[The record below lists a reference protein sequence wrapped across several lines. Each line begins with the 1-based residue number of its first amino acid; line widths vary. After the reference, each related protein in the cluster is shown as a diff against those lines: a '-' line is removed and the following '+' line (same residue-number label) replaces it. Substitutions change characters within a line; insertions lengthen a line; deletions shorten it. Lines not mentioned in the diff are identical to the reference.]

1 MKTKEEK
8 GRKDIKNTKNS
19 FIRSDLNKPNFFK
32 NNWVQLVLISLAI
45 VVIIA
50 LAYMALS
57 PYLNKKSLEK
67 DIANSQITSSASINK
82 ITCYSSAFGF
92 NNTNNKVQNGWSV
105 DLSQYTDI
113 AIYLN
118 TQDAN
123 ISSMYIDNISFSNNN
138 FSHLG
143 LSYLMPENFGKSPLL
158 GEDSASQEETTDEN
172 KVNSSN
178 TNTLLSNVSV
188 PERIDLPLSNPITL
202 RYMNYNLKE
211 NCLITDIKD
220 PLVFDGS
227 ILKRGKVTLSS
238 LKNTVSFTLHFVNSN
253 GNTSALPVTINIPFE
268 NKQSGKRIYDGDYL
282 EEF

>member
-8 GRKDIKNTKNS
+8 GRKDIKNTKNNLL
-19 FIRSDLNKPNFFK
+19 RSDLNKPNFFK

-67 DIANSQITSSASINK
+67 DIANSQITSSNSINK
-82 ITCYSSAFGF
+82 ITCYSSAFAF
-92 NNTNNKVQNGWSV
+92 NNTTNKVQNGWSI

-118 TQDAN
+118 TQDADIAN
-123 ISSMYIDNISFSNNN
+123 MYIDNISFSNNN

-143 LSYLMPENFGKSPLL
+143 LSYLVPENFGKSPLL
-158 GEDSASQEETTDEN
+158 EEDS
-172 KVNSSN
+172 SS
-178 TNTLLSNVSV
+178 VS
-188 PERIDLPLSNPITL
+188 ERIDLPLSNPITF
-202 RYMNYNLKE
+202 RYMNYNIKE
-211 NCLITDIKD
+211 NCLITDIED

-238 LKNTVSFTLHFVNSN
+238 LKNTVSFNLHFVDNN
-253 GNTSALPVTINIPFE
+253 GNTSSLPVTINIPFE
-268 NKQSGKRIYDGDYL
+268 NKQSGKSIYDGYYL